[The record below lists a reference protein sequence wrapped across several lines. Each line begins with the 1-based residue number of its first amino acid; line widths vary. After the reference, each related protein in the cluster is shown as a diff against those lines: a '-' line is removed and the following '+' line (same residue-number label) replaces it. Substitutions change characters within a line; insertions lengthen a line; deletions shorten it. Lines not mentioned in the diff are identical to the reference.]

1 MENINELKLKIKEL
15 EKKVKVSKQ
24 SLEQF
29 SLIKKKHKEALEF
42 LAKQKQFTASVIE
55 SNQNAIIAIDKNEKV
70 VIFNNSAEKIFGF
83 TKKEMLN
90 KNTLHNIVPDKFL
103 KSHQYAV
110 NNFIQTKK
118 SIGIINNQI
127 ELEGKKKDGTLFPIR
142 ISFGVD
148 LKDDNMIIIANIDD
162 ITVERKQLQILQQQS
177 KLASMGEMIG
187 AIAHQWRQ
195 PLSTVSTSI
204 QNLEY
209 DFEDGYLNDEKFV
222 ERFIEKNKKTIK
234 FMSRTIDDFRGFFR
248 LDKEKQDFNVKE
260 ITQSVI
266 EMQSAQL
273 KSYNILLNLV
283 GDEFIYYGFQSEY
296 SQVILN
302 IINNAKDALI
312 QNNIQNPTIDI
323 DMKDKIVTITDNA
336 GGIPKNIIDRIFE
349 PYFTTKEQG
358 KGTGM
363 GLYMSKM
370 IVEENMQAKLYV
382 ENIENGA
389 MFIINLKDI
398 NE

>member
-55 SNQNAIIAIDKNEKV
+55 SNQNAIIAIDKNQKV